1 VLTAQS
7 GLGTYAGPAF
17 NFEYFSHHHLRIS
30 ASKVG
35 CDNTSFVNFRRTSIT
50 TSADMHEEKKRKA
63 AFDPRSSDRRLVL
76 RSAAMLAG
84 ATALGGTAMPQS
96 LAQGGKSG
104 NTVGSLKGRLMGFML
119 PHEQFT
125 VPELIELGVLAEQ
138 SGFDLL
144 ATSDHF
150 QPWQANEL
158 HAGAAWIT
166 MGALAQRTKR
176 VWIGPT
182 VTCPTFL
189 YNAGVVAQAF
199 ATLSS
204 IMPGRIFL
212 GLGSGEALNEQAAQP
227 SWPKWPERSE
237 RLVEATDIIRKLWQ
251 GQQVD
256 HKGKYY
262 TLNAKLYDPP
272 SKPIPLLMAAN
283 GPKAMRRA
291 GQYADG
297 LITDPKTWKEHKGE
311 FEAGAKAAGKD
322 IKQVP
327 VLVELFVVVGGTTE
341 ARKAAEL
348 WRFIPKA
355 FKTYYDVRD
364 PQEIQKRAEAELPL
378 EQVYADWPGS
388 TDPQVHIK
396 AVNELFDSGATIVNI
411 HSGQP
416 DQKKVI
422 AFYSKNVL
430 PKVRS
435 GGTGAKSAA

>member
-1 VLTAQS
+1 
-7 GLGTYAGPAF
+7 
-17 NFEYFSHHHLRIS
+17 
-30 ASKVG
+30 
-35 CDNTSFVNFRRTSIT
+35 
-50 TSADMHEEKKRKA
+50 
-63 AFDPRSSDRRLVL
+63 
-76 RSAAMLAG
+76 
-84 ATALGGTAMPQS
+84 
-96 LAQGGKSG
+96 
-104 NTVGSLKGRLMGFML
+104 MGFML

-125 VPELIELGVLAEQ
+125 VPELVELGVFAEQ

-150 QPWQANEL
+150 QPWQANER
-158 HAGAAWIT
+158 HAGAAWVT
-166 MGALAQRTKR
+166 MGALSQRTKR
-176 VWIGPT
+176 VWLGPT
-182 VTCPTFL
+182 VTCPTFR
-189 YNAGVVAQAF
+189 YNPGVVAQAF
-199 ATLSS
+199 ATISS
-204 IMPGRIFL
+204 LMPGRIFL

-227 SWPKWPERSE
+227 SWPNWPERSE

-251 GQQVD
+251 GQQID

-272 SKPIPLLMAAN
+272 SNPIPLLMAAN
-283 GPKAMRRA
+283 GPKAMHRA

-322 IKQVP
+322 INQMP
-327 VLVELFVVVGGTTE
+327 VLVELFVVVGDTTE

-355 FKTYYDVRD
+355 FKTYYNVRD
-364 PQEIQKRAEAELPL
+364 PQEIQRRAEAELPL

-411 HSGQP
+411 HSGQF
-416 DQKKVI
+416 DQKQVI
-422 AFYSKNVL
+422 EFYSKNVL
-430 PKVRS
+430 PKVKSGGQGARS
-435 GGTGAKSAA
+435 GEAA